1 MVAPLIDP
9 ARPHLSHQLH
19 AATTRRRND
28 RQAITPVHQAGES
41 GNGADTP
48 PQSPHPPNRHN
59 ISPPNEHPPHG
70 VGVQDPPAATRSA
83 SGRSR
88 TPPPYRRA
96 TKPSR
101 EHRNEDQR
109 VATSGLDRPHSFRND
124 LSRPGRTLSGWRPK
138 ETQPPG
144 DERSREERAPRAS
157 RSDACVAAAVAH
169 LVRLRLRRRGPSPR
183 GLAAAVQPDGA
194 AAVAPVG
201 KGAGSRRRRRPRR
214 PRAGPG

>member
-48 PQSPHPPNRHN
+48 PQSPHPLNRHN

-88 TPPPYRRA
+88 TPPPHRRA

-124 LSRPGRTLSGWRPK
+124 LC
-138 ETQPPG
+138 PPRKRRFATRG
-144 DERSREERAPRAS
+144 AHALRAS
-157 RSDACVAAAVAH
+157 AH
-169 LVRLRLRRRGPSPR
+169 
-183 GLAAAVQPDGA
+183 
-194 AAVAPVG
+194 
-201 KGAGSRRRRRPRR
+201 RP
-214 PRAGPG
+214 

>member
-48 PQSPHPPNRHN
+48 PQSPHPLNRHN

-96 TKPSR
+96 TKPSG

-124 LSRPGRTLSGWRPK
+124 LSRL
-138 ETQPPG
+138 
-144 DERSREERAPRAS
+144 RESAFAPLASLGHNRGSARAF
-157 RSDACVAAAVAH
+157 
-169 LVRLRLRRRGPSPR
+169 
-183 GLAAAVQPDGA
+183 GA
-194 AAVAPVG
+194 AASRRPG
-201 KGAGSRRRRRPRR
+201 SSRERSSRGGRIRGSRSRPSDQRR
-214 PRAGPG
+214 

>member
-48 PQSPHPPNRHN
+48 PQSPHPLNRHN

-70 VGVQDPPAATRSA
+70 VGVQDPAAATRSA

-96 TKPSR
+96 TKPTG

-124 LSRPGRTLSGWRPK
+124 LC
-138 ETQPPG
+138 PPRKRRFATRG
-144 DERSREERAPRAS
+144 AHALRAS
-157 RSDACVAAAVAH
+157 AHRPAVAF
-169 LVRLRLRRRGPSPR
+169 L
-183 GLAAAVQPDGA
+183 GLSSVAYVCILATTAFAGAFLLSRQP
-194 AAVAPVG
+194 
-201 KGAGSRRRRRPRR
+201 
-214 PRAGPG
+214 

>member
-48 PQSPHPPNRHN
+48 PQSPHPLNRHN

-88 TPPPYRRA
+88 TPPPHRRA
-96 TKPSR
+96 TKPSG

-124 LSRPGRTLSGWRPK
+124 LSGPDRVCSRPPKGPASRRERKRPSGARG
-138 ETQPPG
+138 PG
-144 DERSREERAPRAS
+144 SSRERSS
-157 RSDACVAAAVAH
+157 RS
-169 LVRLRLRRRGPSPR
+169 LLRSP
-183 GLAAAVQPDGA
+183 
-194 AAVAPVG
+194 
-201 KGAGSRRRRRPRR
+201 
-214 PRAGPG
+214 

>member
-9 ARPHLSHQLH
+9 ARPHLSQQLH

-48 PQSPHPPNRHN
+48 PQSPHPLNRHN

-88 TPPPYRRA
+88 TPPPHRRA
-96 TKPSR
+96 TNPAENTETKT
-101 EHRNEDQR
+101 N
-109 VATSGLDRPHSFRND
+109 GL
-124 LSRPGRTLSGWRPK
+124 
-138 ETQPPG
+138 QP
-144 DERSREERAPRAS
+144 
-157 RSDACVAAAVAH
+157 AA
-169 LVRLRLRRRGPSPR
+169 LTDPT
-183 GLAAAVQPDGA
+183 
-194 AAVAPVG
+194 
-201 KGAGSRRRRRPRR
+201 
-214 PRAGPG
+214 

>member
-59 ISPPNEHPPHG
+59 ISPPNKHPPHG

-88 TPPPYRRA
+88 TPPPHRRA
-96 TKPSR
+96 TKPSG
-101 EHRNEDQR
+101 EHRNEDQQ

-124 LSRPGRTLSGWRPK
+124 LTR
-138 ETQPPG
+138 Q
-144 DERSREERAPRAS
+144 RAS
-157 RSDACVAAAVAH
+157 RLAGSSRKRSDLTASACLSGGAH
-169 LVRLRLRRRGPSPR
+169 KGRTPRATPRLRRG
-183 GLAAAVQPDGA
+183 
-194 AAVAPVG
+194 
-201 KGAGSRRRRRPRR
+201 PRR
-214 PRAGPG
+214 GWRAL